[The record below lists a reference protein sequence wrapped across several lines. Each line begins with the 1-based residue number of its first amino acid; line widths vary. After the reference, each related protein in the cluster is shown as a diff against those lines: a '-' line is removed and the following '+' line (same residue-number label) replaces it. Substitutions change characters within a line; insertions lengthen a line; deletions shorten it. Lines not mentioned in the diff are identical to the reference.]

1 MNRPSRLPP
10 APIPTP
16 AVVDLVPWPT
26 CWICLLIFA
35 STLLAYWPALNG
47 AFIWD
52 DGGHVTR
59 AGLRSL
65 AGLGRIWF
73 EIGATQQYYPLLH
86 SAFWFE
92 YQLWGDAPLGY
103 HLLNVLLHATS
114 ACLFGVMLRRLA
126 VPGAWLAALVFA
138 LHPVCVESVAWISEQ
153 KNTLSTVFY
162 LGAALAYW
170 RFSAERRRAHY
181 ALASALFVL
190 ALLTKTVTTTLPAA
204 LLVVIWWQR
213 GRLEWRRD
221 VVPLLPWFALG
232 LAAGLVTA
240 RMEHTLIGTK
250 AAAFSRGAVE
260 RVLIAGRVVWF
271 YLGKLFWPVDLEF
284 VYPRWAISATTAWQ
298 YLFPLAAIAALCA
311 LWWER
316 RYQRGP
322 LAAALFFGGTLF
334 PALGFLDVFP
344 FIYSFVADHFQYV
357 ACLGIFAVVSA
368 GVAELGARTSLR
380 ATRVAAALVLLTLGS
395 LTWRQNGIYRDVFV
409 LYETTI
415 AGNPTC
421 WMAHNNLGIA
431 LANAGRK
438 EEAITHFQQSLQI
451 YPDNVEAE
459 SNLGSELTALGRPG
473 EALPHLQR
481 ALQLQPNLDQGYVNL
496 GLALMALGRSEEGL
510 AAFATAIRQSPR
522 DPQAH
527 YNFGVALANQNRV
540 SEAMVHFERAVQ
552 LKPDFAE
559 AELNWGLGL
568 TLMDHFPEAVPHFE
582 RSLQLKSDS
591 AAAFYTYGRALAGH
605 GRYEEAIGQFR
616 RALELDPNFAPA
628 HFDLV
633 DILQRLGRSE
643 EAERHYLESQRLK

>member
-1 MNRPSRLPP
+1 MNRPSRIPP
-10 APIPTP
+10 ASAPAP
-16 AVVDLVPWPT
+16 AVVDLVPGPT
-26 CWICLLIFA
+26 GWICLLIFA

-73 EIGATQQYYPLLH
+73 EVGATQQYYPLLH

-103 HLLNVLLHATS
+103 HLLNVLLHAAS

-153 KNTLSTVFY
+153 KNTLSTVLY
-162 LGAALAYW
+162 LGAALAYL
-170 RFSAERRRAHY
+170 RFAADRRRAHY
-181 ALASALFVL
+181 ALATALFVL
-190 ALLTKTVTTTLPAA
+190 ALLTKTVTATLPAA
-204 LLVVIWWQR
+204 LLVVFWWQR

-221 VVPLLPWFALG
+221 VVPLLPWFVLG

-240 RMEHTLIGTK
+240 RVEHTLIGTK
-250 AAAFSRGAVE
+250 EAAFSMNAVE

-284 VYPRWAISATTAWQ
+284 IYPRWTIGATTAWQ
-298 YLFPLAAIAALCA
+298 YLFPVTAIAALGA
-311 LWWER
+311 LWWCR
-316 RYQRGP
+316 RQWRGP
-322 LAAALFFGGTLF
+322 LAGALFFGGTLF
-334 PALGFLDVFP
+334 PVLGFLNVFP

-368 GVAELGARTSLR
+368 GVAEIGARTSLQITR
-380 ATRVAAALVLLTLGS
+380 FAATLVLLTLGT
-395 LTWRQNGIYRDVFV
+395 LTWRQSGIYRDVFV

-431 LANAGRK
+431 LAKAGRK
-438 EEAITHFQQSLQI
+438 EEAIAHFRQSLQI
-451 YPDNVEAE
+451 NPDNVEAE

-481 ALQLQPNLDQGYVNL
+481 ALQLLPNLDQGYVNL
-496 GLALMALGRSEEGL
+496 GLALMALGRSDEGL
-510 AAFATAIRQSPR
+510 AAFATAVRQSPR
-522 DPQAH
+522 DPGVH
-527 YNFGVALANQNRV
+527 YNFGVALASQDRI
-540 SEAMVHFERAVQ
+540 SEAISHFERAVQ
-552 LKPDFAE
+552 LKPDYA
-559 AELNWGLGL
+559 
-568 TLMDHFPEAVPHFE
+568 
-582 RSLQLKSDS
+582 
-591 AAAFYTYGRALAGH
+591 
-605 GRYEEAIGQFR
+605 
-616 RALELDPNFAPA
+616 
-628 HFDLV
+628 
-633 DILQRLGRSE
+633 
-643 EAERHYLESQRLK
+643 